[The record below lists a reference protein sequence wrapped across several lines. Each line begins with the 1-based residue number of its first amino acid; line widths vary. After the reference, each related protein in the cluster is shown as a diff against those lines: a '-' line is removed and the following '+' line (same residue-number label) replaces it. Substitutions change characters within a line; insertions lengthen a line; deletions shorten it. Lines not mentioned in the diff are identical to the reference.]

1 VTTAPAS
8 GGGGLGSLATILVT
22 ATIAFIILFI
32 GIAVINP
39 IIGITGSTGG
49 GDSDAAGEFTQATV
63 LLDGAGTWVAIG
75 DDTGVNES
83 VYDSRGSAVHFAD
96 GNDSYIESSRDVEFS
111 SGGNWTVSLWASRNE
126 SATAGETRGVLNLD
140 GQLQITHNDTSSD
153 WTAHY
158 YDEGARTGTNVSVTS
173 TSQPGSLTNIQVVR
187 AGDDLT
193 IYRNT
198 TAGET
203 ADLNDSGV
211 FEAPVDAS
219 DWHGRLEELRVYDDA
234 LDASTR
240 NDLYSDPNGPTTGW
254 NQSGRA
260 MFDEPGANRQRLFYS
275 DAYLEQSNVSFERG
289 HPGTVLDEGSFGVLG
304 ADYEWNKDGPELKPV
319 GGGRLDGAP
328 VAYVDYNLQ
337 TVDVGRLT
345 GSFTDAL
352 VLAGLLPVI
361 LILGYIATTLDLV
374 GGGRGQ

>member
-22 ATIAFIILFI
+22 ATIVFIILFI

-39 IIGITGSTGG
+39 VIQATSSGG
-49 GDSDAAGEFTQATV
+49 GGEGEGGEFTEATV
-63 LLDGAGTWVAIG
+63 ELEGTGTWVAIN
-75 DDTGVNES
+75 DDTGVNET
-83 VYDSRGSAVHFAD
+83 VYDSRGYAVHFAD

-111 SGGNWTVSLWASRNE
+111 SGGNWTVSLWASLNE
-126 SATAGETRGVLNLD
+126 SATAGKTRGVLNLD
-140 GQLQITHNDTSSD
+140 GQLQITHNDTSSE

-158 YDEGARTGTNVSVTS
+158 YDEGARTGTNVSIPAP
-173 TSQPGSLTNIQVVR
+173 SQPGSLTNIQVVR

-203 ADLNDSGV
+203 ATLNDSSV
-211 FEAPVDAS
+211 FDAPVEAS
-219 DWHGRLEELRVYDDA
+219 DWYGRLEELRVYDDA

-240 NDLYSDPNGPTTGW
+240 NSLYDDPNGPTTGH

-260 MFDEPGANRQRLFYS
+260 MFDEPDKSRQRLFYT
-275 DAYLEQSNVSFERG
+275 DAYLEQSNVSFQRG
-289 HPGTVLDEGSFGVLG
+289 HPGTVLDEGSFGLLG
-304 ADYEWNKDGPELKPV
+304 ADYEWNTEGPELKPV
-319 GGGRLDGAP
+319 SGGRLDGAP

-345 GSFTDAL
+345 GSFTNAL

-361 LILGYIATTLDLV
+361 LILGYIVTTLGLV
-374 GGGRGQ
+374 GGGRGR